1 MKFGR
6 LIKCNKEKCNKLS
19 QTLECALTLSWR
31 RPLSYRNQSIDFQSK
46 KTVSIQLFSLKIG
59 WNFQN
64 CSFTEHLRLR
74 LLQKTNNSLTVTT
87 NWHESFNP
95 CTTRVFI
102 ISKPTNK
109 FTVQIK
115 WLVSIWS
122 EFLFSTGWLTQ
133 WLTQYKLIML
143 KFELILV

>member
-74 LLQKTNNSLTVTT
+74 LLQKTNNSLTQWQLTDMNHLTHVRPGFLSYR
-87 NWHESFNP
+87 NQPINLLSKSSDWFLYDRSFCSQQVDWHN
-95 CTTRVFI
+95 
-102 ISKPTNK
+102 
-109 FTVQIK
+109 
-115 WLVSIWS
+115 
-122 EFLFSTGWLTQ
+122 GWLNTN
-133 WLTQYKLIML
+133 
-143 KFELILV
+143 